1 VEIITILPYV
11 LLGSLSEVR
20 YVKTFAETPA
30 REEHQ
35 CAVQP
40 SSERLPPVA
49 DGNSYKN
56 PQPEHTHTHTHTHL
70 RTLSQKW
77 HVSLSSGFRETHRRG
92 GIKSIKY
99 RGDGRLQGN
108 KVFRVPRI
116 STHKNA
122 RRWRV

>member
-1 VEIITILPYV
+1 LIYSFIICTVEIITILPYV

-56 PQPEHTHTHTHTHL
+56 PQPEHTHTHTHTHTPQNTEPKMACLPLL
-70 RTLSQKW
+70 R
-77 HVSLSSGFRETHRRG
+77 V
-92 GIKSIKY
+92 
-99 RGDGRLQGN
+99 
-108 KVFRVPRI
+108 
-116 STHKNA
+116 
-122 RRWRV
+122 

>member
-1 VEIITILPYV
+1 MEIITILPYV

-49 DGNSYKN
+49 DGS
-56 PQPEHTHTHTHTHL
+56 EC
-70 RTLSQKW
+70 R
-77 HVSLSSGFRETHRRG
+77 
-92 GIKSIKY
+92 
-99 RGDGRLQGN
+99 D
-108 KVFRVPRI
+108 
-116 STHKNA
+116 A
-122 RRWRV
+122 